1 MSSKV
6 GQLTLYSL
14 EILINKGFQGTLVKT
29 NTEKQTRIGKYID
42 ANPDSPL
49 LTVIIITQ
57 MNDLE

>member
-1 MSSKV
+1 M